1 MNYLYATINL
11 SQNLID
17 YQNIQSLFS
26 VSLLSSLTIP
36 ASTTLRRESLIIVNK
51 DNRNKNLGPYLAGL
65 IEGDGSII
73 VPNKPFSPSGSVN
86 RGGFEICFHIK
97 DLALAEY
104 LKRVLPSPPLPYG
117 TPPFMGRCRTAGRG
131 GLINPYGRGF

>member
-51 DNRNKNLGPYLAGL
+51 DNSNNTIDFILDCSATIYTFYIKELFINIKP
-65 IEGDGSII
+65 SITT
-73 VPNKPFSPSGSVN
+73 
-86 RGGFEICFHIK
+86 IK
-97 DLALAEY
+97 
-104 LKRVLPSPPLPYG
+104 
-117 TPPFMGRCRTAGRG
+117 
-131 GLINPYGRGF
+131 